1 MTLELLVLGVLA
13 INSGLWETLRMPQR
27 ISGRPNEERK
37 ANELITK
44 VKRQKT
50 AQAARE
56 AVNQAAA
63 ARNVRELTDR
73 K

>member
-1 MTLELLVLGVLA
+1 MMLESGVLA
-13 INSGLWETLRMPQR
+13 IKSDLWETVRMPKR

-50 AQAARE
+50 AKAARE
-56 AVNQAAA
+56 AVTQAAA
-63 ARNVRELTDR
+63 ARNVRELTDS